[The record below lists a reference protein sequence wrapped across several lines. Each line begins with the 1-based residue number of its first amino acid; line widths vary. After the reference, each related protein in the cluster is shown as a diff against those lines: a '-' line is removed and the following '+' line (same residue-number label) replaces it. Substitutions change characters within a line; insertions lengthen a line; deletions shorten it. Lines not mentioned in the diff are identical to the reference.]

1 MDESALS
8 KHSVAELKDML
19 RSQGL
24 PVSGNKSLLI
34 QRLVSTEA
42 SAEKVWDE
50 INDAPAM
57 KKTASMKNLS
67 LEEEDFESP
76 LTFKQRMSTTV
87 YGPLNLGGLVAIGL
101 ALIMV
106 TATIFVIQPAWLGF
120 ERDYDYEL
128 IDFDQTQARNFA
140 QDLVDLGH
148 PDWEGRMSGSDEE
161 ANTSQYIS
169 ERFQEM
175 GYDAEINEFQ
185 VPMHSIDSE
194 PSFRLCVRGALS
206 LACEGVIISGG
217 SQITPFQHR
226 VDYVIQGFSGQSE
239 YMFDEDITVTDL
251 GNGTDEAL
259 WQSATGTI
267 GYVRGDSSK
276 LGNTELYSNA
286 ASNDLAGLISV
297 NKNYNCGKIE
307 GNDCV
312 PIFKGTNYDALV
324 EANGGSIPTDIP
336 FISMSKDAGEIF
348 ETMVI
353 NSTGAPAS
361 IELIIDVTND
371 QELTIYVPCGTIQGR
386 TSELVIAG
394 GHHDTVYHGQGAVDD
409 TSGTSSI
416 LEMARQI
423 AEVVNETGT
432 PERTIRF
439 CTWGGEEEGLWGS
452 RAYVEQMQSSLSDN
466 LRLYINLDMNHV
478 DADFSERGNSLRLFT
493 NNEDDYGHIV
503 RITDLYKQERSEIA
517 DKYDIQFSL
526 LDGAQGDENQ
536 MPCNS
541 DHCPFVYDLNGKN
554 GRAVVCYGSGSWEY
568 HTYLDS
574 MDRFNEESLAIS
586 TTVYGTYMR
595 LLAYDLSV

>member
-353 NSTGAPAS
+353 NSTGSPAS

>member
-24 PVSGNKSLLI
+24 AVSGNKSLLI
-34 QRLVSTEA
+34 QRLVSSEA
-42 SAEKVWDE
+42 STKGVWDE
-50 INDAPAM
+50 RNDASAA
-57 KKTASMKNLS
+57 KEATITSNLS
-67 LEEEDFESP
+67 LEDDDFESP

-101 ALIMV
+101 ALLMV
-106 TATIFVIQPAWLGF
+106 TATVFIIQPAWLGF

-140 QDLVDLGH
+140 EDLVNLGH
-148 PDWEGRMSGSDEE
+148 PDWEGRMSATTEE

-169 ERFQEM
+169 QKFQEM
-175 GYDAEINEFQ
+175 GYVAEINEFQ
-185 VPMHSIDSE
+185 VPMHHVNSE
-194 PSFRLCVRGALS
+194 PSFQLCVQGLGGFS
-206 LACEGVIISGG
+206 PCEGIG
-217 SQITPFQHR
+217 SFNSQVTTFQHR
-226 VDYVIQGFSGQSE
+226 IDYVIQGFSGQSE
-239 YMFDEDITVTDL
+239 YMFDQEIGITDL

-276 LGNTELYSNA
+276 VGNTELYSNA
-286 ASNDLAGLISV
+286 AINDLAGLISV
-297 NKNYNCGKIE
+297 NKNYQCGQIE

-312 PIFKGTNYDALV
+312 PIFKGTNYDSLV
-324 EANGGSIPTDIP
+324 AANGGNLPTDIP
-336 FISMSKDAGEIF
+336 FISMSKDAGEMF

-353 NSTGAPAS
+353 NSTEPAS

-371 QELTIYVPCGTIQGR
+371 QERTIYVPCGTIQGR

-432 PERTIRF
+432 PDRTIRF

-452 RAYVEQMQSSLSDN
+452 RAYVEQMQSSLRDN

-478 DADFSERGNSLRLFT
+478 DADFANRGNSLKLFT
-493 NNEDDYGHIV
+493 NNEEDYGHIV

-526 LDGAQGDENQ
+526 LDGAQGDDDQ

-541 DHCPFVYDLNGKN
+541 DHCPFVYDLGGKN

-568 HTYLDS
+568 HTYLDT